1 MSCTRFAYPARI
13 ALFAALLALIA
24 LGPALSPLSAQP
36 GGSVQIQNVT
46 RMESDDFITVMAEI
60 VLMGG
65 GGLFADIASI
75 RFHVPHVGTLQFALR
90 ASGGSVSDS
99 KDFEFRTITDM
110 PLFGTDG
117 EPLTGKAMFERLGS
131 GSDARFK
138 ITIEIPND
146 PELRKDFSDPL
157 LNPMSDDFSSI
168 SDDAGRIFGEVIGN
182 FATSSEP
189 IFRSDPLNLLVFESP
204 PDPEP
209 ADPDLFTDGFESG
222 STSAWT
228 SDLDDGFNASGFF
241 PDATDPG
248 NGTSESLRSSALG
261 VGAQNPAIPIA
272 DATASIAGQ
281 FDAIYVWDAET
292 QSYLSFRTGAPAA
305 LNSLQE
311 LRPGQAVFINITDP
325 EGALWAQGPALTE
338 ARDLPLVAGF
348 NFEIWTGPDL
358 TPIADA
364 IAGLGDALVAVFMWD
379 AETQS
384 YQAFRTAGPAFTN
397 NLEELVFGRAVWLLL
412 SDGAV
417 WPQPARDPVEG

>member
-1 MSCTRFAYPARI
+1 
-13 ALFAALLALIA
+13 
-24 LGPALSPLSAQP
+24 
-36 GGSVQIQNVT
+36 
-46 RMESDDFITVMAEI
+46 
-60 VLMGG
+60 
-65 GGLFADIASI
+65 
-75 RFHVPHVGTLQFALR
+75 
-90 ASGGSVSDS
+90 
-99 KDFEFRTITDM
+99 M

-228 SDLDDGFNASGFF
+228 SDLDDGFNAGGFF

-248 NGTSESLRSSALG
+248 NGTSES
-261 VGAQNPAIPIA
+261 
-272 DATASIAGQ
+272 
-281 FDAIYVWDAET
+281 
-292 QSYLSFRTGAPAA
+292 
-305 LNSLQE
+305 
-311 LRPGQAVFINITDP
+311 
-325 EGALWAQGPALTE
+325 PALIGARRRSTE
-338 ARDLPLVAGF
+338 PRHPHRRCDRLHRRPVRRHLRLGRRNAVLPLVPYRSAGGPQLAARTPPRPSRLHQHHPIPKARSGHKVPRSRRLATFPSSPAF

-397 NLEELVFGRAVWLLL
+397 NLEELVFRAGRLAP
-412 SDGAV
+412 
-417 WPQPARDPVEG
+417 PQRRRRLAAACP

>member
-1 MSCTRFAYPARI
+1 MSCTRFAHPARI

-36 GGSVQIQNVT
+36 GGRVQIQNVT
-46 RMESDDFITVMAEI
+46 RMESDDSIIVMAEI
-60 VLMGG
+60 VLKGSG
-65 GGLFADIASI
+65 SLFVDGATIE
-75 RFHVPHVGTLQFALR
+75 FHVPYVGTLKFHPK
-90 ASGGSVSDS
+90 ASGGPSSFS
-99 KDFEFRTITDM
+99 EDFEFRTITDM

-117 EPLTGKAMFERLGS
+117 EPLTGKAMLERLSGS
-131 GSDARFK
+131 GSEARFK

-157 LNPMSDDFSSI
+157 LNPMPDDFPA
-168 SDDAGRIFGEVIGN
+168 DDAGRIFGQVFGS
-182 FATSSEP
+182 FASSSGTTITSIP
-189 IFRSDPLNLLVFESP
+189 FDLPVFESL
-204 PDPEP
+204 PEP

-311 LRPGQAVFINITDP
+311 LRPRQAVFINITDP

-364 IAGLGDALVAVFMWD
+364 IDGVGDALVAVFMWD

-417 WPQPARDPVEG
+417 WAQPARDPVEG